1 LLLPHRH
8 RRIYTRY
15 EVLAL
20 QGEKGER
27 WELLCKLAAQE
38 QDRDKLLELAA
49 AIERF
54 LSEKEE
60 RLRSAEKNQTA

>member
-1 LLLPHRH
+1 
-8 RRIYTRY
+8 
-15 EVLAL
+15 L

-38 QDRDKLLELAA
+38 QDPDKLLELAA
-49 AIERF
+49 AIERL

-60 RLRSAEKNQTA
+60 RLRNSPAEKPGAA

>member
-1 LLLPHRH
+1 
-8 RRIYTRY
+8 
-15 EVLAL
+15 V

-38 QDRDKLLELAA
+38 QNPDKLLELAA
-49 AIERF
+49 AIERL

-60 RLRSAEKNQTA
+60 RLRASPAKQDAA

>member
-1 LLLPHRH
+1 M
-8 RRIYTRY
+8 
-15 EVLAL
+15 

-38 QDRDKLLELAA
+38 QDPDKLLGLAA
-49 AIERF
+49 AIDRL

-60 RLRSAEKNQTA
+60 HLRKGRIHGATDSAA

>member
-1 LLLPHRH
+1 
-8 RRIYTRY
+8 
-15 EVLAL
+15 L

-38 QDRDKLLELAA
+38 QDHDKLLELIA
-49 AIERF
+49 AIDRM

-60 RLRSAEKNQTA
+60 RLRNSTSNQQGAA